1 MFGFLFKVTYSSNP
15 TRQFYFLS
23 MFVVCFFFFLRE
35 KKKKLSSQAGKT
47 SLSLLRT
54 AP

>member
-23 MFVVCFFFFLRE
+23 MFVVWFFFFLKGKE
-35 KKKKLSSQAGKT
+35 KKIK
-47 SLSLLRT
+47 
-54 AP
+54 